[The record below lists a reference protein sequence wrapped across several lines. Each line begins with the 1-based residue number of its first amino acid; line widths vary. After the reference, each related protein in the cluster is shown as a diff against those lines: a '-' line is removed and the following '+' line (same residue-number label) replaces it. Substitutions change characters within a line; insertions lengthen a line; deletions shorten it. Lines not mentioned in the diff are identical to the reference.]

1 MAGLI
6 LTGIGMVSFFRS
18 FGSGEFPRLF
28 WCCFVGM
35 PLLFVGGVMG
45 FFGFLGAVTRYTAAE
60 QIPVAVDAVHDLA
73 EGAQGAVKTVAR
85 SVAEGVREAK
95 KGPPS

>member
-85 SVAEGVREAK
+85 SVAEGVQAARTGEQ
-95 KGPPS
+95 P